1 MNINIRIELEEQLL
15 DKLKGRLQV
24 LQPEKDREEITSAA
38 LESVLANDKARRFS
52 NELANLDAKNVFI
65 REFLSYG
72 IIEPFLC
79 DSDVEDIV
87 IHGLQTIYIHH
98 AAKGFVSTGIKFEH
112 VRALDLFIK
121 KLLVFANREMTRP
134 VIDLELSNL
143 GGRANIISSP
153 FGAQITITKAKVDPV
168 SILDLVAYGSMSYE
182 VAAQLWIYVEGL
194 AIRPAN
200 IMLGGGPGTGKT
212 TLLNALFSFIP
223 DRDHVVLIEDTLEM
237 NTLLMDT
244 VSRLE
249 SDERLSL
256 ADLVKNTLRM
266 RPERIV
272 VGEVRGIE
280 ARDMITAMNVGKYCM
295 CTIHALTSREAI
307 MRLQNDPMNI
317 PEVLV
322 NLIDVFVV
330 LKRFHIED
338 KVFRV
343 VDDIS
348 ETGGM
353 EQKKILLSPV
363 YKYNYDQNRV
373 VMMSPSTI
381 YRDRLA
387 REAGLSPRDIINET
401 LVRAIVLKQL
411 HAQGVHTFVD
421 VTTFCRAYRQDAADA
436 MNRIGLNRKNLLKEV
451 DKL

>member
-1 MNINIRIELEEQLL
+1 MNKNIRLELEDQLL

-24 LQPEKDREEITSAA
+24 LMPDHDREELSLGA
-38 LESVLANDKARRFS
+38 LESVLVNDKARRFS
-52 NELANLDAKNVFI
+52 NEIASPGSKNAFV

-72 IIEPFLC
+72 AIEQFLC

-87 IHGLQTIYIHH
+87 IHGLQPIYIHH
-98 AAKGFVSTGIKFEH
+98 AEKGFIPTGKSFEH
-112 VRALDLFIK
+112 MRELNVFVK
-121 KLLVFANREMTRP
+121 KLLVFSNREMKRR
-134 VIDLELSNL
+134 VIDLELANL
-143 GGRANIISSP
+143 GGRANIITSP
-153 FGAQITITKAKVDPV
+153 FGAQITITKAKVDPISV
-168 SILDLVAYGSMSYE
+168 LDLIDRGSMSYE
-182 VAAQLWIYVEGL
+182 VAAQLWLYVDGM

-200 IMLGGGPGTGKT
+200 MMIAGGPGTGKT

-223 DRDHVVLIEDTLEM
+223 ERDHVILIEDTLEM
-237 NTLLMDT
+237 NTFLMDT

-249 SDERLSL
+249 SDEELSL

-266 RPERIV
+266 RPERII

-307 MRLQNDPMNI
+307 TRLQNDPMNI
-317 PEVLV
+317 PEVMV

-343 VDDIS
+343 IDEVS

-353 EQKKILLSPV
+353 ESKKILLSPV
-363 YKYNYDQNRV
+363 YKYNYEQNRV

-387 REAGLSPRDIINET
+387 REAGVTPREIINET
-401 LVRAIVLKQL
+401 LMRAVVLKQL
-411 HAQGVHTFVD
+411 HGKGVHTLKD
-421 VTTFCRAYRQDAADA
+421 VTTFCRAYRNDPTDA

-451 DKL
+451 ESL

>member
-1 MNINIRIELEEQLL
+1 
-15 DKLKGRLQV
+15 
-24 LQPEKDREEITSAA
+24 
-38 LESVLANDKARRFS
+38 
-52 NELANLDAKNVFI
+52 
-65 REFLSYG
+65 
-72 IIEPFLC
+72 
-79 DSDVEDIV
+79 
-87 IHGLQTIYIHH
+87 
-98 AAKGFVSTGIKFEH
+98 
-112 VRALDLFIK
+112 
-121 KLLVFANREMTRP
+121 
-134 VIDLELSNL
+134 
-143 GGRANIISSP
+143 
-153 FGAQITITKAKVDPV
+153 
-168 SILDLVAYGSMSYE
+168 MSYE
-182 VAAQLWIYVEGL
+182 VAAQLWVYVDGMS
-194 AIRPAN
+194 IRPAN
-200 IMLGGGPGTGKT
+200 IMLAGGPGTGKT

-223 DRDHVVLIEDTLEM
+223 EQDHVILIEDTLEM
-237 NTLLMDT
+237 NTFLMDT

-249 SDERLSL
+249 SDEELSL

-266 RPERIV
+266 RPERII

-307 MRLQNDPMNI
+307 TRLQNDPMNI

-343 VDDIS
+343 VDEVS

-353 EQKKILLSPV
+353 ESKRILLSPV
-363 YKYNYDQNRV
+363 YKYNYEQNRV

-387 REAGLSPRDIINET
+387 REAGVTPRDIINET
-401 LVRAIVLKQL
+401 LVRAMVLKQL
-411 HAQGVHTFVD
+411 HVKGVHTLKD
-421 VTTFCRAYRQDAADA
+421 VTTFCRAYREDPTDA

-451 DKL
+451 ENL